1 MINNYD
7 VQYSMKNIKSNMVK
21 EKAYQ
26 FALLIIQLY
35 KELCD
40 KKEFVLSKQL
50 LRSGTSIGAN
60 VEEATAAQ
68 SKKEF
73 ISKMSVASKEAR
85 ETHYWLR
92 LLKDSNVYSEIRLT
106 EAIDEVETLIKL
118 LTSIVKTSQANIN
131 S

>member
-92 LLKDSNVYSEIRLT
+92 LLKDSDIHSGIRLT
-106 EAIDEVETLIKL
+106 EAIDEAETLIKI
-118 LTSIVKTSQANIN
+118 LTSIVKTSQANIK